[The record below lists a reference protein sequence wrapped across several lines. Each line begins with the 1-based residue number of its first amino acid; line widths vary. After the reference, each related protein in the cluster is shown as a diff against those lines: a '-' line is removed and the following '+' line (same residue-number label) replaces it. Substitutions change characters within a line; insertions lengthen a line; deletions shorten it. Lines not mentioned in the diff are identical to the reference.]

1 MPEPVLG
8 ILTLY
13 LNDAKQLEEKSVYRR
28 MIIEG
33 SRIGLDV
40 FVFTPADVHVSKD
53 LINAMVYDVKK
64 RSMVA
69 EMALLPEYDL

>member
-13 LNDAKQLEEKSVYRR
+13 LNDAKQLEERSIYRR

-33 SRIGLDV
+33 KKIGLDV
-40 FVFTPADVHVSKD
+40 FVFT
-53 LINAMVYDVKK
+53 
-64 RSMVA
+64 RS
-69 EMALLPEYDL
+69 L

>member
-13 LNDAKQLEEKSVYRR
+13 MNDAKQLEEKSVYRK

-33 SRIGLDV
+33 SRMGLDV
-40 FVFTPADVHVSKD
+40 FVFTRF
-53 LINAMVYDVKK
+53 L
-64 RSMVA
+64 
-69 EMALLPEYDL
+69 

>member
-33 SRIGLDV
+33 SRMGLDV
-40 FVFTPADVHVSKD
+40 FVLT
-53 LINAMVYDVKK
+53 
-64 RSMVA
+64 RSS
-69 EMALLPEYDL
+69 

>member
-13 LNDAKQLEEKSVYRR
+13 MNDAKQLEEKSVYRK

-33 SRIGLDV
+33 SRMDLDV
-40 FVFTPADVHVSKD
+40 FVFTRF
-53 LINAMVYDVKK
+53 L
-64 RSMVA
+64 
-69 EMALLPEYDL
+69 

>member
-33 SRIGLDV
+33 SLIGLDV
-40 FVFTPADVHVSKD
+40 FVLTRLS
-53 LINAMVYDVKK
+53 
-64 RSMVA
+64 
-69 EMALLPEYDL
+69 

>member
-33 SRIGLDV
+33 SRMGLDV
-40 FVFTPADVHVSKD
+40 FVLTRLS
-53 LINAMVYDVKK
+53 
-64 RSMVA
+64 
-69 EMALLPEYDL
+69 